1 MIENTWKG
9 FKEVK
14 VIKIINEDENVKSF
28 YLKSIDNSKLP
39 EYMPGQFVAVKIKN
53 SDGSYTKPRQYTL
66 SMNYYE
72 DFYRISVKREKEGC
86 LSKKLCDEIVEGDI
100 IEITIPMGR
109 FVLKKSNKPLVLL
122 GGGIGVTPM
131 LTMAYASKV
140 SDRDVHFIYS
150 IPNSSNHSFREE
162 IELLTQSNNIN
173 KKIFYTR
180 PYDKDIIGKD
190 YDIKGRMSK
199 EWMEENLPKD
209 GEFYFCGPVPFM
221 KSIYQNLI
229 SMGVNK
235 EQINYEL
242 FGPGEDI
249 TKD

>member
-1 MIENTWKG
+1 MIDNKWKG

-14 VIKIINEDENVKSF
+14 VFKIIKEDENVKSF
-28 YLKSIDNSKLP
+28 YLQSTDNTKLP
-39 EYMPGQFVAVKIKN
+39 EFIPGQFVTVKVKN
-53 SDGSYTKPRQYTL
+53 DDGSYTKPRQYTL
-66 SMNYYE
+66 SMNYNE
-72 DFYRISVKREKEGC
+72 EFYRISVKRESEGH
-86 LSKKLCDEIVEGDI
+86 LSKKLCDEIKEGDI
-100 IEITIPMGR
+100 IEITVPMGR
-109 FVLKKSNKPLVLL
+109 FVLKDSNKPLVLL
-122 GGGIGVTPM
+122 GGGIGITPM
-131 LTMAYASKV
+131 LTMAYASKE
-140 SDRDVHFIYS
+140 SKRDVHFIYS

-162 IELLTQSNNIN
+162 IELLTHNDKIN

-180 PYDKDIIGKD
+180 PYDKDIIGED

-199 EWMEENLPKD
+199 EWVEENLPKD
-209 GEFYFCGPVPFM
+209 GEFYFCGPIPFM
-221 KSIYQNLI
+221 KSIYKNLI